1 MVSNDNKKVRVGVVG
16 GGVWGEHHL
25 AASRQMEREGFAEL
39 VCVAAY
45 SQKTASKKSQEY
57 GIQGYTDYQEMLEK
71 ENLDLVTVATPDHL
85 HREVTLYALEQ
96 NCHVLVEKPL
106 DLSSSGCQDMI
117 DLAHQNN
124 RLLMVDFHKRY
135 DPYMMEI
142 RSRVLSGDIGTPYY
156 GYFYMEDKI
165 TVPLENLSKWA
176 EESSPFWFIG
186 VHKVDLLRWIIG
198 QEIVQV
204 FAQGY
209 KGKLEENGVNALD
222 AVSANLLLEG
232 GFSCTIDVSWVI
244 PENFESLVNQGIR
257 IVGSN
262 GLIEVDTQD
271 RGLKLCTVD
280 DGLQSIN
287 KFAYHSQA
295 TPQGYQAVSGYYVD
309 PIKDFIRK
317 THYVVNGGDEKQV
330 IGSFPSGSDGMIVT
344 RVAEAVDE
352 SLSTGKIIKLKH

>member
-1 MVSNDNKKVRVGVVG
+1 MALEKKIRVGVVG
-16 GGVWGEHHL
+16 GGVWGKHHL
-25 AASRQMEREGFAEL
+25 TATRQMEKEGYAEL
-39 VCVAAY
+39 VSIAAY
-45 SQKTASKKSQEY
+45 SQKTANIHAGGY
-57 GIQGYTDYQEMLEK
+57 GIQGYTNYQKMIDK
-71 ENLDLVTVATPDHL
+71 ENLDLVAVATPDHL

-117 DLAHQNN
+117 DLAHKNN

-135 DPYMMEI
+135 DPYMLEI
-142 RSRVLSGDIGTPYY
+142 RSRVSNGEIGNPYY

-165 TVPLENLSKWA
+165 SVPLQNLSKWA

-186 VHKVDLLRWIIG
+186 VHKVDLLRWITG
-198 QEIVQV
+198 KEIVQV
-204 FAQGY
+204 FAHGY
-209 KGKLEENGVNALD
+209 RGKLEENGVNALD
-222 AVSANLLLEG
+222 AVSARLVLDG
-232 GFSCTIDVSWVI
+232 GFSCTIDVSWVL

-287 KFAYHSQA
+287 KFAYHSQS

-317 THYVVNGGDEKQV
+317 THYVVNGGDINQV
-330 IGSFPSGSDGMIVT
+330 KGSFPSGIDGMIAT

-352 SLSTGKIIKLKH
+352 SLSSGKTIKLKN

>member
-1 MVSNDNKKVRVGVVG
+1 MDADKKIRVGVVG
-16 GGVWGEHHL
+16 GGVWGKHHL
-25 AASRQMEREGFAEL
+25 TATRQMEKEGFAEL
-39 VCVAAY
+39 VSIAAH
-45 SQKTASKKSQEY
+45 SQNTADINADDY
-57 GIQGYTDYQEMLEK
+57 GIKGYTSYQEMIEK
-71 ENLDLVTVATPDHL
+71 ENLDLVSVATPDHL
-85 HREVTLYALEQ
+85 HREVTLFALEQ

-106 DLSSSGCQDMI
+106 DLTSSGCQDMI
-117 DLAHQNN
+117 DLAHLKN

-135 DPYMMEI
+135 DPYMLEVK
-142 RSRVLSGDIGTPYY
+142 SRVSNGEIGNLYY

-165 TVPLENLSKWA
+165 SVPLQNLSKWA

-186 VHKVDLLRWIIG
+186 VHKVDLLRWITG
-198 QEIVQV
+198 KEIIQV
-204 FAQGY
+204 FAHGY
-209 KGKLEENGVNALD
+209 RGKLEENGVNALD
-222 AVSANLLLEG
+222 AVSVNLVLEG
-232 GFSCTIDVSWVI
+232 GFTCTIDVSWVI
-244 PENFESLVNQGIR
+244 PQNFESLVNQGIR

-280 DGLQSIN
+280 GGLQSIN

-317 THYVVNGGDEKQV
+317 IQYIVNGGDINQV
-330 IGSFPSGSDGMIVT
+330 KDSFPSGFDGMIAT

-352 SLSTGKIIKLKH
+352 SLSSGKIIKLIN

>member
-1 MVSNDNKKVRVGVVG
+1 MTPEKKIRLGVVG
-16 GGVWGEHHL
+16 GGVWGKHHL
-25 AASRQMEREGFAEL
+25 TASRQMEKEGYAEL
-39 VCVAAY
+39 VSIAAH
-45 SQKTASKKSQEY
+45 SQKTANIHAEGY
-57 GIQGYTDYQEMLEK
+57 GIQGYTSYQEMIDNES
-71 ENLDLVTVATPDHL
+71 LDLVAVATPDHL

-117 DLAHQNN
+117 DLANKNN

-135 DPYMMEI
+135 DPYMIET
-142 RSRVLSGDIGTPYY
+142 RSRVSNGEIGNPYY

-165 TVPLENLSKWA
+165 TVPLKNLSKWA

-186 VHKVDLLRWIIG
+186 VHLVDLLRWIIG
-198 QEIVQV
+198 QEVIQV

-209 KGKLEENGVNALD
+209 KGKLEENGTNALD

-257 IVGSN
+257 IIGSN
-262 GLIEVDTQD
+262 GLIEADTQD
-271 RGLKLCTVD
+271 RGLKLCTVG
-280 DGLQSIN
+280 DGLQAVN
-287 KFAYHSQA
+287 KFAYHSQS

-309 PIKDFIRK
+309 PIKDFRRK
-317 THYVVNGGDEKQV
+317 THDVVNGGDTDKV
-330 IGSFPSGSDGMIVT
+330 KGSYPSGIDGMIAT
-344 RVAEAVDE
+344 QIAEAVDE